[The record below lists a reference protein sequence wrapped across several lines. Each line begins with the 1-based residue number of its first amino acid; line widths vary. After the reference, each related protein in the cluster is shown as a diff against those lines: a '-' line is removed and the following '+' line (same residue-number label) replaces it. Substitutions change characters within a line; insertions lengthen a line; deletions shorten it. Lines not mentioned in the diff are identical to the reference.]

1 MKRTIIFLTLA
12 LFLSACADPPDG
24 KPSTVTEANLIS
36 NDSIANSQ
44 IPDAQRQTAWGEA
57 AGGLRLGVGIA
68 EEGKV
73 RMVLHTTSPSPI
85 KVPSNI
91 SAGEKHYDWYRIH
104 LTAEEGGTQRQYL
117 LLDERNRSA
126 QVNRLLEPGD
136 TLEHQVDFTD
146 WSTRGVHAGEQLPAS
161 SYGMSLS
168 FAWDSPNGPS
178 NLRSG
183 QMTVQIGEGNMLAA
197 E

>member
-1 MKRTIIFLTLA
+1 M
-12 LFLSACADPPDG
+12 
-24 KPSTVTEANLIS
+24 
-36 NDSIANSQ
+36 
-44 IPDAQRQTAWGEA
+44 
-57 AGGLRLGVGIA
+57 
-68 EEGKV
+68 
-73 RMVLHTTSPSPI
+73 
-85 KVPSNI
+85 PSNI

-146 WSTRGVHAGEQLPAS
+146 WSTRGVHAGEQLPAG

-168 FAWDSPNGPS
+168 FAWDSPNGPI